1 MDEGSVGDVSRID
14 EADVAHLQFKNSEQ
28 SFKPEN
34 IEVREVKEVQV
45 QREADGK
52 NGGDHVELIGN
63 EPCSSRQNTND
74 EGDVVEELTV
84 KTCEGSSMAIV
95 GRPSS
100 RARLEMNRSQF
111 LHRFPLDGDLPGSS
125 SMSKKVIDRGTVS
138 ILRNAGKM
146 SLPETSNGQLAIIAV
161 NGEAN
166 EHLTNVERNPV
177 PVEAL
182 SHEGIKTKM
191 LSQSGFSQFFV
202 RKTLKG
208 KGVTFRGPPNNR
220 SKARNMDQQT
230 VASSG
235 SALVIAN
242 TSAKISSS
250 IPLAAYD
257 DTHRGCGGEGL
268 SLREWLKSERQEV
281 NKAECMYIFR
291 QIVDHVDCS
300 HSQGVVLCDL
310 RPSSFKIFKENA
322 VKYVV
327 SGSQRESF
335 DSNMNKETLSQLENP
350 LVRRRLGDT
359 SSLSIPAKKQKS
371 SGPSSRQWPMFQ
383 RAGGVNI
390 QTENNDGAIQEFH
403 FRSSQPHC
411 STVACPFTS
420 VSEQLE
426 EKWYASPEEL
436 RGDMRSASSNIYSL
450 GILLYELLSQFQC
463 ERAREAAMSDI
474 RHRILPPKFLSE
486 NPKEAGFC
494 LWDILQSEVVNGI
507 PDLYAEGL
515 SLSIEQED
523 TESELLQHF
532 LFLSQE
538 KRQKHAGN
546 LMEEI
551 ASVEADI
558 EEIVKRRC
566 AIGPPSLEEA
576 SSSSPASSVPEMR
589 LIRNINQLESAY
601 FAARI
606 DAHLP
611 EARYRLR
618 PDRDLLR
625 NSDNTVAEVENS
637 ETWSSDD
644 RVGAF
649 FDGLCK
655 YARYSKFETRGVLR
669 TSELNNTSNVI
680 CSLGFDRDEDYF
692 ATAGVSKKI
701 KIYEF
706 NSLFN
711 ESVDIHY
718 PAIEMPNRSK
728 LSGVCWNNYI
738 RNYLAS
744 SDYDGI
750 VKVFEPLKFYVDCLS
765 LDYPFISFG
774 QAISH
779 FIEHEKRAWSV
790 DFSEAC
796 PTKLASGS
804 DDCSVKLWNINE
816 ACSSI
821 LDFVVL
827 IATPTEISGIY
838 TYEYINST
846 LDYSVNRNCLGTIR
860 NIANVCC
867 VQFSPQSSHLLA
879 FGSSDFRTY
888 CYDLRNLRTP
898 WCILSGHN
906 KAVSYAKFLD
916 NETLVTASTDNTLK
930 LWDLKKTTH
939 GGLSTNACSLT
950 FGGHTNEKNFV
961 GLSTSDG
968 YIACGSET
976 NEVYAYH
983 RSLPMPI
990 TSYKFG
996 SIDPISGKEIE
1007 EDNNLFV
1014 SSVCWRKRSNMVVS
1028 ASSNGSI
1035 KVLQLV

>member
-1 MDEGSVGDVSRID
+1 MDESSVGDVSSSIN
-14 EADVAHLQFKNSEQ
+14 EAEAAHIQFKNGQQ
-28 SFKPEN
+28 SLKPDE
-34 IEVREVKEVQV
+34 IQETKQVQAEVQPSSPDSSFGV
-45 QREADGK
+45 IADFLDGK
-52 NGGDHVELIGN
+52 NVNETEN
-63 EPCSSRQNTND
+63 EPCSSRQNAND
-74 EGDVVEELTV
+74 DDDDVVEELTV
-84 KTCEGSSMAIV
+84 KTCEGSSVAIV
-95 GRPSS
+95 GSSSS
-100 RARLEMNRSQF
+100 RGARLEINRSQL
-111 LHRFPLDGDLPGSS
+111 LHREGEKG
-125 SMSKKVIDRGTVS
+125 ITS
-138 ILRNAGKM
+138 ILRNAGK
-146 SLPETSNGQLAIIAV
+146 SST
-161 NGEAN
+161 GEQVG
-166 EHLTNVERNPV
+166 VERNPL

-182 SHEGIKTKM
+182 PHGGGIKTKM

-202 RKTLKG
+202 KKTLKG
-208 KGVTFRGPPNNR
+208 KGVTFRGPLINR
-220 SKARNMDQQT
+220 SKASNVDQQS
-230 VASSG
+230 VASPLVTSKNTPAKVLG
-235 SALVIAN
+235 S
-242 TSAKISSS
+242 T
-250 IPLAAYD
+250 PLAVEAFGVFSLKGGSPSSCTNPSD
-257 DTHRGCGGEGL
+257 SGCGGEGL
-268 SLREWLKSERQEV
+268 SLRDWLKAERQEV
-281 NKAECMYIFR
+281 NKAEGLRIFR
-291 QIVDHVDCS
+291 QIVEHVDDS
-300 HSQGVVLCDL
+300 HSQRVVLYDL
-310 RPSSFKIFKENA
+310 RPSLFKILKENE
-322 VKYVV
+322 VKYVG
-327 SGSQRESF
+327 SGFLRESS
-335 DSNMNKETLSQLENP
+335 DKTLSLLEKP
-350 LVRRRLGDT
+350 LVRRKLGDT
-359 SSLSIPAKKQKS
+359 GFASSPGVPAKKQKS

-390 QTENNDGAIQEFH
+390 QTENDFGAIQELRL
-403 FRSSQPHC
+403 RSSQPQC
-411 STVACPFTS
+411 SPSARSFTS
-420 VSEQLE
+420 MSEQLE
-426 EKWYASPEEL
+426 VKWYASPEEL
-436 RGDMRSASSNIYSL
+436 RDETCSVSSNIYSL
-450 GILLYELLSQFQC
+450 GILLFELLSQFQN

-494 LWDILQSEVVNGI
+494 LWLLHPEPSCRPSTRDILHSEVVNGI

-515 SLSIEQED
+515 SLAIEQED

-532 LFLSQE
+532 LVLSQE
-538 KRQKHAGN
+538 QRQKHAGK

-551 ASVEADI
+551 VSLEADI

-566 AIGPPSLEEA
+566 AISPVSVGEA
-576 SSSSPASSVPEMR
+576 SSSSLASSVPEKR
-589 LIRNINQLESAY
+589 LVTNIKQLESAY
-601 FAARI
+601 FGARI
-606 DAHLP
+606 DVHLP

-625 NSDNTVAEVENS
+625 NRDESVISEHENS

-669 TSELNNTSNVI
+669 TGELNNTSNVI

-701 KIYEF
+701 KIFEF
-706 NSLFN
+706 SSLFN

-718 PAIEMPNRSK
+718 PAVEMSNRSK

-750 VKVFEPLKFYVDCLS
+750 IKLWDVTT
-765 LDYPFISFG
+765 G

-816 ACSSI
+816 
-821 LDFVVL
+821 
-827 IATPTEISGIY
+827 
-838 TYEYINST
+838 
-846 LDYSVNRNCLGTIR
+846 RNCLGTIR

-888 CYDLRNLRTP
+888 CYDTRNLRTP

-916 NETLVTASTDNTLK
+916 SETLVTASTDNTLK

-961 GLSTSDG
+961 GLSTADG

-990 TSYKFG
+990 TAYKFG
-996 SIDPISGKEIE
+996 SIDPITGKEIE

>member
-1 MDEGSVGDVSRID
+1 MMEDGSVGDVSRLS
-14 EADVAHLQFKNSEQ
+14 EAEAAHLQFKNGQ
-28 SFKPEN
+28 QPLKPEN
-34 IEVREVKEVQV
+34 CEIQEIKEVEV
-45 QREADGK
+45 QREAGSPDSSFGVIAEFLDGK
-52 NGGDHVELIGN
+52 NVN
-63 EPCSSRQNTND
+63 ETENAPRQSTND
-74 EGDVVEELTV
+74 VGDDVVEELTV

-95 GRPSS
+95 GRASN
-100 RARLEMNRSQF
+100 RARLDINRSQF
-111 LHRFPLDGDLPGSS
+111 RNSPGSS
-125 SMSKKVIDRGTVS
+125 SMSRGSERDTLS
-138 ILRNAGKM
+138 LWRKAKM
-146 SLPETSNGQLAIIAV
+146 SLPEASAGDHMAIAAID
-161 NGEAN
+161 EAK
-166 EHLTNVERNPV
+166 EHLKNVERSPL

-202 RKTLKG
+202 KKTLKG
-208 KGVTFRGPPNNR
+208 KGVTFRAPPDNR
-220 SKARNMDQQT
+220 TKASNMDQQT
-230 VASSG
+230 VTSSG
-235 SALVIAN
+235 SPLVVSN
-242 TSAKISSS
+242 TSPKVSSS
-250 IPLAAYD
+250 IPLPCLPSKASQPSSCANPSD
-257 DTHRGCGGEGL
+257 IHRGCEGEGL

-281 NKAECMYIFR
+281 NKAESLHVFR
-291 QIVDHVDCS
+291 QIVYQVDEF
-300 HSQGVVLCDL
+300 HSRGVVLCDI
-310 RPSSFKIFKENA
+310 RPSSFKILKDST
-322 VKYVV
+322 VKYVG

-335 DSNMNKETLSQLENP
+335 DRNVNKDTLSQLENP
-350 LVRRRLGDT
+350 LVRKRSGDKGV
-359 SSLSIPAKKQKS
+359 SSSYFIPTKKQKS
-371 SGPSSRQWPMFQ
+371 SGPSSRQWPMFG
-383 RAGGVNI
+383 RAGGVSI
-390 QTENNDGAIQEFH
+390 QNENDDGAMQEFRL
-403 FRSSQPHC
+403 RSSQPHC
-411 STVACPFTS
+411 STAARPFTS
-420 VSEQLE
+420 MSDQLE
-426 EKWYASPEEL
+426 EKWYSSPEEL
-436 RGDMRSASSNIYSL
+436 RGDARSVPSNIYNL
-450 GILLYELLSQFQC
+450 GILLFELLNQFQS
-463 ERAREAAMSDI
+463 ERARETAMSDI
-474 RHRILPPKFLSE
+474 RHRILPPRFLSE
-486 NPKEAGFC
+486 NTTEAGFC
-494 LWDILQSEVVNGI
+494 HWLLHPEPSCRPSTRDILQSEVVNGA
-507 PDLYAEGL
+507 PDLHAEGI

-532 LFLSQE
+532 LVLSQE
-538 KRQKHAGN
+538 QRQKQAGA
-546 LMEEI
+546 LMTEI
-551 ASVEADI
+551 GSLEADI
-558 EEIVKRRC
+558 EEIVRRRC
-566 AIGPPSLEEA
+566 AIRPLTLEEA
-576 SSSSPASSVPEMR
+576 STSSPASSVPEMR
-589 LIRNINQLESAY
+589 LSRNIKQLESAY
-601 FAARI
+601 FASRI

-625 NSDNTVAEVENS
+625 NRDNVISELENS

-644 RVGAF
+644 RVGVF

-655 YARYSKFETRGVLR
+655 YSRYSKFETRGVLR
-669 TSELNNTSNVI
+669 TGELNNTSNVI

-701 KIYEF
+701 KIFEF

-718 PAIEMPNRSK
+718 PAVEMPNRSK
-728 LSGVCWNNYI
+728 LSSVCWNNYI

-750 VKVFEPLKFYVDCLS
+750 VKLWDVTT
-765 LDYPFISFG
+765 G

-816 ACSSI
+816 
-821 LDFVVL
+821 
-827 IATPTEISGIY
+827 
-838 TYEYINST
+838 
-846 LDYSVNRNCLGTIR
+846 RNCLGTIR

-898 WCILSGHN
+898 WCILAGHS

-916 NETLVTASTDNTLK
+916 NDTLVTASTDNTLK

-939 GGLSTNACSLT
+939 GGLSVNACSLT

-961 GLSTSDG
+961 GLSTADDG

-1035 KVLQLV
+1035 KVLELV

>member
-1 MDEGSVGDVSRID
+1 MMEEGSVGDVSRID
-14 EADVAHLQFKNSEQ
+14 EDDVAHLQFKNVDQ

-34 IEVREVKEVQV
+34 CEIREIKEVQV
-45 QREADGK
+45 ERDAGSPDCSYGVIADFLNGK
-52 NGGDHVELIGN
+52 NGDPLDRIEN
-63 EPCSSRQNTND
+63 TPCSSSRLNTND
-74 EGDVVEELTV
+74 AGDVVEELTV
-84 KTCEGSSMAIV
+84 KTCEGLSMDIV
-95 GRPSS
+95 GIPSS

-111 LHRFPLDGDLPGSS
+111 MQRFPLDGGFPGSS
-125 SMSKKVIDRGTVS
+125 SMSKKEIDRGTPS
-138 ILRNAGKM
+138 IWRVAGKM
-146 SLPETSNGQLAIIAV
+146 TLPENSTGQLAIAV

-182 SHEGIKTKM
+182 FHEGIKTKSI
-191 LSQSGFSQFFV
+191 SQSGFSQFFV

-208 KGVTFRGPPNNR
+208 KGITVRGPPHNK
-220 SKARNMDQQT
+220 SKATNVDPQT
-230 VASSG
+230 LASSG
-235 SALVIAN
+235 PSVISN
-242 TSAKISSS
+242 TSANVSSS

-257 DTHRGCGGEGL
+257 SLPRLPSNSSKPSSCANPSDIHNGCGGEGL
-268 SLREWLKSERQEV
+268 SLREWLRLERQEV

-291 QIVDHVDCS
+291 QIVDLVDCF

-310 RPSSFKIFKENA
+310 RPSLFKIFKENA
-322 VKYVV
+322 VKYVG
-327 SGSQRESF
+327 SGSQQESF
-335 DSNMNKETLSQLENP
+335 DRNMNKETVSQLENP
-350 LVRRRLGDT
+350 LVRRRSGDCT
-359 SSLSIPAKKQKS
+359 IPCIPAKKQKS
-371 SGPSSRQWPMFQ
+371 GGPSSRKWPMFQ

-390 QTENNDGAIQEFH
+390 QTENGDGTIHEFH
-403 FRSSQPHC
+403 SKSSQPHC
-411 STVACPFTS
+411 STATRPSTS
-420 VSEQLE
+420 MSDQLE

-436 RGDMRSASSNIYSL
+436 RGETRSASSNIYSL

-474 RHRILPPKFLSE
+474 RQRILPPKFLSE

-494 LWDILQSEVVNGI
+494 LWLLHPESSSRPSTRDILQSEVVNGI

-532 LFLSQE
+532 LFISQD
-538 KRQKHAGN
+538 KRQKHAGK

-551 ASVEADI
+551 GSLEADI

-566 AIGPPSLEEA
+566 ALRPLSLQEA
-576 SSSSPASSVPEMR
+576 SSLSPASSVPEMR

-601 FAARI
+601 FASRI

-618 PDRDLLR
+618 PDRELLR
-625 NSDNTVAEVENS
+625 NCDNTVAEVENS

-655 YARYSKFETRGVLR
+655 YARYSKFETRAVLR

-701 KIYEF
+701 KIFEF

-718 PAIEMPNRSK
+718 PAVEMPNRSK

-750 VKVFEPLKFYVDCLS
+750 VKLWDVTT
-765 LDYPFISFG
+765 G

-816 ACSSI
+816 
-821 LDFVVL
+821 
-827 IATPTEISGIY
+827 
-838 TYEYINST
+838 
-846 LDYSVNRNCLGTIR
+846 RNCLGTIR

>member
-1 MDEGSVGDVSRID
+1 MMDESSVSSSIN
-14 EADVAHLQFKNSEQ
+14 EAEAAHIQFKNGQQ
-28 SFKPEN
+28 SLKPDE
-34 IEVREVKEVQV
+34 IQETKQVQAEVQRDDPGSPDSSFGV
-45 QREADGK
+45 IADFLDGK
-52 NGGDHVELIGN
+52 NVNETEN
-63 EPCSSRQNTND
+63 EPCSAD
-74 EGDVVEELTV
+74 DVVEELTV

-95 GRPSS
+95 GSS
-100 RARLEMNRSQF
+100 SSGARLEINRTQF
-111 LHRFPLDGDLPGSS
+111 LPSSS
-125 SMSKKVIDRGTVS
+125 SMDKREGDKVITS
-138 ILRNAGKM
+138 ILRNAGK
-146 SLPETSNGQLAIIAV
+146 TSTGD
-161 NGEAN
+161 
-166 EHLTNVERNPV
+166 VERNPV
-177 PVEAL
+177 PVDAL
-182 SHEGIKTKM
+182 SHGGIKTKM

-202 RKTLKG
+202 KKTLKG
-208 KGVTFRGPPNNR
+208 KGVTFRGPPLNR
-220 SKARNMDQQT
+220 SKASNVDQQS
-230 VASSG
+230 VASPSVISNDTPAKVSG
-235 SALVIAN
+235 S
-242 TSAKISSS
+242 T
-250 IPLAAYD
+250 PLAVEACD
-257 DTHRGCGGEGL
+257 VLPLKGGNPSSCTSNPSDSGCGGEGL
-268 SLREWLKSERQEV
+268 SLRDWLKSERQEV
-281 NKAECMYIFR
+281 NKAECFRIFR
-291 QIVDHVDCS
+291 QIVEHVDDS
-300 HSQGVVLCDL
+300 HSQGVVLSDP
-310 RPSSFKIFKENA
+310 RPSFFKILKENE
-322 VKYVV
+322 VKYVG
-327 SGSQRESF
+327 SGFHRESS
-335 DSNMNKETLSQLENP
+335 DSNLNKNTLSQPEKP

-359 SSLSIPAKKQKS
+359 GFASSPGVPAKKHKS

-383 RAGGVNI
+383 RAGGNLNI
-390 QTENNDGAIQEFH
+390 QTENDVSATQELRL
-403 FRSSQPHC
+403 RSSHPQC
-411 STVACPFTS
+411 SPSARSFTS
-420 VSEQLE
+420 MSEQLE

-436 RGDMRSASSNIYSL
+436 RGETRSVSSNIYSL
-450 GILLYELLSQFQC
+450 GILLFELLSQFQS
-463 ERAREAAMSDI
+463 ERAREAVMSDI

-494 LWDILQSEVVNGI
+494 LWLLHPEPSCRPSTRDILQSEVVNGI

-515 SLSIEQED
+515 SLAIEQED

-532 LFLSQE
+532 LVLSQE
-538 KRQKHAGN
+538 QMQKHAGK
-546 LMEEI
+546 LMGEI
-551 ASVEADI
+551 VSLEADI

-566 AIGPPSLEEA
+566 AISPLSVGEA
-576 SSSSPASSVPEMR
+576 SGSSLASSVPEKR
-589 LIRNINQLESAY
+589 LVTNIKQLETAY
-601 FAARI
+601 FGARI
-606 DAHLP
+606 DVHLP

-625 NSDNTVAEVENS
+625 NRDENVISEQENS

-669 TSELNNTSNVI
+669 TGELNNTSNVI

-701 KIYEF
+701 KIFEF

-718 PAIEMPNRSK
+718 PAVEMSNRSK

-750 VKVFEPLKFYVDCLS
+750 IKLWDVTT
-765 LDYPFISFG
+765 G

-816 ACSSI
+816 
-821 LDFVVL
+821 
-827 IATPTEISGIY
+827 
-838 TYEYINST
+838 
-846 LDYSVNRNCLGTIR
+846 RNCLGTIR

-888 CYDLRNLRTP
+888 CYDTRNLRTP

-916 NETLVTASTDNTLK
+916 SETLVTASTDNTLK

-961 GLSTSDG
+961 GLSTADG

-990 TSYKFG
+990 TAYKFG

>member
-1 MDEGSVGDVSRID
+1 MMDESSVSSSIN
-14 EADVAHLQFKNSEQ
+14 EAEAAHIQFKNGQQ
-28 SFKPEN
+28 SLKPDE
-34 IEVREVKEVQV
+34 IQETKQVQAEVQRDDPGSPDSSFGV
-45 QREADGK
+45 IADFLDGK
-52 NGGDHVELIGN
+52 NVNETEN
-63 EPCSSRQNTND
+63 EPCSSRQDAND
-74 EGDVVEELTV
+74 DDDDVVEELTV
-84 KTCEGSSMAIV
+84 KTCQGSSMAIV
-95 GRPSS
+95 GSSSS
-100 RARLEMNRSQF
+100 RARLEINRTQF
-111 LHRFPLDGDLPGSS
+111 LPSSTSMEGD
-125 SMSKKVIDRGTVS
+125 KVITS
-138 ILRNAGKM
+138 ILRNAGK
-146 SLPETSNGQLAIIAV
+146 TSTGDD
-161 NGEAN
+161 
-166 EHLTNVERNPV
+166 VERNPV

-182 SHEGIKTKM
+182 AHGGIKTKM

-202 RKTLKG
+202 KKTLKG
-208 KGVTFRGPPNNR
+208 KGVTFRGPPPNR
-220 SKARNMDQQT
+220 SKASNVDQQS
-230 VASSG
+230 VASPLVISNNTPAKVSG
-235 SALVIAN
+235 S
-242 TSAKISSS
+242 T
-250 IPLAAYD
+250 PLAVEACD
-257 DTHRGCGGEGL
+257 VLPLKGGNPSSCTSNPSDSGCGGEGL
-268 SLREWLKSERQEV
+268 SLRDWLKSERQEV
-281 NKAECMYIFR
+281 IKAECFRIFR
-291 QIVDHVDCS
+291 QIVEHVDDS

-310 RPSSFKIFKENA
+310 RPSLFKILKENE
-322 VKYVV
+322 VKYVG
-327 SGSQRESF
+327 SGFHRESS
-335 DSNMNKETLSQLENP
+335 DSNVNKNTLSQPEKP
-350 LVRRRLGDT
+350 LVRRRLGDSGFA
-359 SSLSIPAKKQKS
+359 SSPGVPAKRQKS

-383 RAGGVNI
+383 RAGGNLNI
-390 QTENNDGAIQEFH
+390 QTENDVHPQCSPSA
-403 FRSSQPHC
+403 RS
-411 STVACPFTS
+411 FTS
-420 VSEQLE
+420 MSEQLE

-436 RGDMRSASSNIYSL
+436 RGETRSVSSNIYSL
-450 GILLYELLSQFQC
+450 GILLFELLSQFQS

-494 LWDILQSEVVNGI
+494 LWLLHPEPSCRPSTRQCKFFRCINFQSEVVNGI

-515 SLSIEQED
+515 SLAIEQED

-532 LFLSQE
+532 LVLSQE
-538 KRQKHAGN
+538 QRQKHAGK
-546 LMEEI
+546 LMGEI
-551 ASVEADI
+551 VSLEADI

-566 AIGPPSLEEA
+566 AISPLSVGEA
-576 SSSSPASSVPEMR
+576 SSSSLASSVPEMR
-589 LIRNINQLESAY
+589 LVTNIRQLETAY
-601 FAARI
+601 FGARI
-606 DAHLP
+606 DVHLP

-625 NSDNTVAEVENS
+625 NRDENVISEQENS

-669 TSELNNTSNVI
+669 TGELNNTSNVI

-701 KIYEF
+701 KIFEF

-718 PAIEMPNRSK
+718 PAVEMSNRSK

-750 VKVFEPLKFYVDCLS
+750 IKLWDVTT
-765 LDYPFISFG
+765 G

-804 DDCSVKLWNINE
+804 DDCSVKLQ
-816 ACSSI
+816 SSC
-821 LDFVVL
+821 LNVQ
-827 IATPTEISGIY
+827 
-838 TYEYINST
+838 
-846 LDYSVNRNCLGTIR
+846 RNCLGTIR

-888 CYDLRNLRTP
+888 CYDTRNLRTP

-916 NETLVTASTDNTLK
+916 SETLVTASTDNTLK

-961 GLSTSDG
+961 GLSTADG

-990 TSYKFG
+990 TAYKFG

>member
-1 MDEGSVGDVSRID
+1 MMEDGSVGDVSRLS
-14 EADVAHLQFKNSEQ
+14 EAEAAHVQFKNGQQ

-34 IEVREVKEVQV
+34 CEIQETKEVEV
-45 QREADGK
+45 QRDAGSPDSSFGVIADFLDGK
-52 NGGDHVELIGN
+52 NVN
-63 EPCSSRQNTND
+63 ETENATCSSRQDTND
-74 EGDVVEELTV
+74 AADVVEELTV

-95 GRPSS
+95 GRSS
-100 RARLEMNRSQF
+100 NRARLEINGSQF
-111 LHRFPLDGDLPGSS
+111 RNHFPLVGDSASSS
-125 SMSKKVIDRGTVS
+125 SMSKRESDRDALS
-138 ILRNAGKM
+138 LWRNAKM
-146 SLPETSNGQLAIIAV
+146 SLPDASTGDQMAIAAIS
-161 NGEAN
+161 EAK
-166 EHLTNVERNPV
+166 EHLKNVERNPV

-202 RKTLKG
+202 KKTLKG
-208 KGVTFRGPPNNR
+208 KGVTFRVPPDNR
-220 SKARNMDQQT
+220 TKASNMDQQT
-230 VASSG
+230 VTSSG
-235 SALVIAN
+235 SPLVVSN
-242 TSAKISSS
+242 TSAKVSSS

-257 DTHRGCGGEGL
+257 ALPCLPSKASQPSSCANPSNIHGGSDGEGL

-281 NKAECMYIFR
+281 NNAECLHIFR
-291 QIVDHVDCS
+291 QIVDQVDDS
-300 HSQGVVLCDL
+300 HSRGVVLSDL
-310 RPSSFKIFKENA
+310 RPSSFKILKDNT
-322 VKYVV
+322 VKYVG
-327 SGSQRESF
+327 SGFQRESF
-335 DSNMNKETLSQLENP
+335 DSNMNKDTLSQLENP
-350 LVRRRLGDT
+350 LVRRRSGDKGV
-359 SSLSIPAKKQKS
+359 SSSYFLPMKKHKS

-383 RAGGVNI
+383 RAGGINI
-390 QTENNDGAIQEFH
+390 QSENDDGAMQEFQL
-403 FRSSQPHC
+403 RSSQPHC
-411 STVACPFTS
+411 STAVRPFTS
-420 VSEQLE
+420 MSDQLE
-426 EKWYASPEEL
+426 EKWYSSPEEL
-436 RGDMRSASSNIYSL
+436 RGETRSVPSNIYNL
-450 GILLYELLSQFQC
+450 GILLFELLNQFQS
-463 ERAREAAMSDI
+463 ERARETAMSDI
-474 RHRILPPKFLSE
+474 RHRILPPRFLSE
-486 NPKEAGFC
+486 NTTEAGFC
-494 LWDILQSEVVNGI
+494 HWLLHPEPSCRPSTRDILQSEVVNGS
-507 PDLYAEGL
+507 PDLHAEGI

-532 LFLSQE
+532 LVLSQE
-538 KRQKHAGN
+538 QRQKQAGG
-546 LMEEI
+546 LMTEI
-551 ASVEADI
+551 GSLEADI
-558 EEIVKRRC
+558 EEIVRRRC
-566 AIGPPSLEEA
+566 AIRPLSVEEA

-589 LIRNINQLESAY
+589 LIRNIKQLESAY
-601 FAARI
+601 FASRI

-625 NSDNTVAEVENS
+625 NRDSVISELENS

-644 RVGAF
+644 RVGVF
-649 FDGLCK
+649 FEGLCK
-655 YARYSKFETRGVLR
+655 YSRYSKFETRGVLR
-669 TSELNNTSNVI
+669 TGELNNTSNVI

-701 KIYEF
+701 KIFEF

-718 PAIEMPNRSK
+718 PAVEMANRSK
-728 LSGVCWNNYI
+728 LSSVCWNNYI

-750 VKVFEPLKFYVDCLS
+750 VKLWDVTT
-765 LDYPFISFG
+765 G

-816 ACSSI
+816 
-821 LDFVVL
+821 
-827 IATPTEISGIY
+827 
-838 TYEYINST
+838 
-846 LDYSVNRNCLGTIR
+846 RNCLGTIR

-898 WCILSGHN
+898 WCILAGHS

-916 NETLVTASTDNTLK
+916 NDTLVTASTDNTLK

-939 GGLSTNACSLT
+939 GGLSVNACSLT

-961 GLSTSDG
+961 GLSTADDG

-1035 KVLQLV
+1035 KVLELV

>member
-1 MDEGSVGDVSRID
+1 MMDESSVGDVSSSMND
-14 EADVAHLQFKNSEQ
+14 AEAAHIQFKNGH
-28 SFKPEN
+28 KPDE
-34 IEVREVKEVQV
+34 IQETRQVQAEVQRDDHPTSPDSSFGV
-45 QREADGK
+45 IADFLEGK
-52 NGGDHVELIGN
+52 NVNETEN
-63 EPCSSRQNTND
+63 EPCSHD
-74 EGDVVEELTV
+74 AGGVDDVVEELTV

-95 GRPSS
+95 GSSSS
-100 RARLEMNRSQF
+100 RASRLEIQF
-111 LHRFPLDGDLPGSS
+111 LHRFPLGVDLPSSS
-125 SMSKKVIDRGTVS
+125 SMEQSEGDKGITS
-138 ILRNAGKM
+138 ILRNAGK
-146 SLPETSNGQLAIIAV
+146 SSSTGEQADVAV
-161 NGEAN
+161 
-166 EHLTNVERNPV
+166 NVERNPV

-182 SHEGIKTKM
+182 THGGIKTKM

-202 RKTLKG
+202 KKTLKG
-208 KGVTFRGPPNNR
+208 KGVTFRGPPHNR
-220 SKARNMDQQT
+220 SKASNVDQQS
-230 VASSG
+230 VATSG
-235 SALVIAN
+235 TPLLISNN
-242 TSAKISSS
+242 TPAKVSGIT
-250 IPLAAYD
+250 PLAVEACHVLPFKGGNPSSCANPSD
-257 DTHRGCGGEGL
+257 SGCGGEGL
-268 SLREWLKSERQEV
+268 SLRDWLKSERQEV
-281 NKAECMYIFR
+281 NKPECLRIFR
-291 QIVDHVDCS
+291 QIVEHVDDS

-310 RPSSFKIFKENA
+310 RPSLFKILKENE
-322 VKYVV
+322 VKYVG
-327 SGSQRESF
+327 SGFQRESS
-335 DSNMNKETLSQLENP
+335 DKTKSQLEKP

-359 SSLSIPAKKQKS
+359 GFASSLGVPAKKQKS
-371 SGPSSRQWPMFQ
+371 SGPQWPMFQ
-383 RAGGVNI
+383 RAGNVHI
-390 QTENNDGAIQEFH
+390 QTENDVGATQELRL
-403 FRSSQPHC
+403 RSSQPQC
-411 STVACPFTS
+411 SPSARSFTS
-420 VSEQLE
+420 MSEQLE

-436 RGDMRSASSNIYSL
+436 RGETRSVSSDIYSL
-450 GILLYELLSQFQC
+450 GILLFELLSQFQS
-463 ERAREAAMSDI
+463 ERVREAAMSDI

-494 LWDILQSEVVNGI
+494 LWLLHPVPSCRPSTRDILQSEVVNGI

-515 SLSIEQED
+515 SLAIEQED

-532 LFLSQE
+532 LVLSQE
-538 KRQKHAGN
+538 QRQKHAGK
-546 LMEEI
+546 LMEELV
-551 ASVEADI
+551 SLEADI
-558 EEIVKRRC
+558 EEIMRRRC
-566 AIGPPSLEEA
+566 AINPASLGEA
-576 SSSSPASSVPEMR
+576 SSSSPPSSVPEKR
-589 LIRNINQLESAY
+589 LVTNIKQLESAY
-601 FAARI
+601 FGARI
-606 DAHLP
+606 DVHLP

-625 NSDNTVAEVENS
+625 NRDENVISEQVNS

-669 TSELNNTSNVI
+669 TGELNNTSNVI

-701 KIYEF
+701 KIFEF

-718 PAIEMPNRSK
+718 PAVEMSNRSK

-750 VKVFEPLKFYVDCLS
+750 IKLWDVTT
-765 LDYPFISFG
+765 G

-816 ACSSI
+816 
-821 LDFVVL
+821 
-827 IATPTEISGIY
+827 
-838 TYEYINST
+838 
-846 LDYSVNRNCLGTIR
+846 RNCLGTIR

-916 NETLVTASTDNTLK
+916 SETLVTASTDNTLK

-961 GLSTSDG
+961 GLSTADG

-990 TSYKFG
+990 TAYKFG